1 MKQLPLPAHPVF
13 PSRLDSIAALPELL
27 RSRQIGCVL
36 VIGDAH
42 AVDCE
47 SLLLPVLEDSQIM
60 YAVHAAVSL
69 SDSKDGA
76 LTRTDVD
83 TALQAFTDKQA
94 QAILAVGGNDAM
106 ALGQALLARLHTKGH
121 AETFEQWRAIP
132 LILLPAAAD
141 ASAVFAETG
150 DVFDPARGKSRRFSL
165 RAHTSRYVLMD
176 DAMLAFQSR
185 ESLLRTGI
193 WTIAHAICAGMSRL
207 LPREERQKAE
217 TPFVR

>member
-1 MKQLPLPAHPVF
+1 MKQLPLPAHPIF

-76 LTRTDVD
+76 LTRTGSNTSPVSAN
-83 TALQAFTDKQA
+83 T
-94 QAILAVGGNDAM
+94 
-106 ALGQALLARLHTKGH
+106 
-121 AETFEQWRAIP
+121 
-132 LILLPAAAD
+132 AD
-141 ASAVFAETG
+141 ASAAAG
-150 DVFDPARGKSRRFSL
+150 RRISGIARHCSNVS
-165 RAHTSRYVLMD
+165 A
-176 DAMLAFQSR
+176 
-185 ESLLRTGI
+185 
-193 WTIAHAICAGMSRL
+193 C
-207 LPREERQKAE
+207 
-217 TPFVR
+217 PFVCRRASSA

>member
-60 YAVHAAVSL
+60 YAIHAAVSL

-83 TALQAFTDKQA
+83 TANRRRQFLPSA
-94 QAILAVGGNDAM
+94 AM
-106 ALGQALLARLHTKGH
+106 T
-121 AETFEQWRAIP
+121 QWRWVRRCWRVCTQK
-132 LILLPAAAD
+132 D
-141 ASAVFAETG
+141 MQKHSSSG
-150 DVFDPARGKSRRFSL
+150 ARFR
-165 RAHTSRYVLMD
+165 
-176 DAMLAFQSR
+176 
-185 ESLLRTGI
+185 
-193 WTIAHAICAGMSRL
+193 
-207 LPREERQKAE
+207 
-217 TPFVR
+217 

>member
-13 PSRLDSIAALPELL
+13 PSRLDSLAALPELL

-76 LTRTDVD
+76 LTRTDVIPPCRPSP
-83 TALQAFTDKQA
+83 TNRRRRFLPSA
-94 QAILAVGGNDAM
+94 AM
-106 ALGQALLARLHTKGH
+106 T
-121 AETFEQWRAIP
+121 QWRW
-132 LILLPAAAD
+132 D
-141 ASAVFAETG
+141 
-150 DVFDPARGKSRRFSL
+150 RRCW
-165 RAHTSRYVLMD
+165 RVCT
-176 DAMLAFQSR
+176 
-185 ESLLRTGI
+185 
-193 WTIAHAICAGMSRL
+193 
-207 LPREERQKAE
+207 QKDMQKHSSSGAQ
-217 TPFVR
+217 FR